1 MKNILI
7 IFMLFS
13 GSLVAQNY
21 IPYYNITNEAVY
33 RLMITK
39 EYEKAEKLYLDA
51 FKIEKPLI
59 SDYYQMARCYAGKGD
74 TINMIKYLKLSS
86 TEVSFNPLLF
96 VNSKRDSVLFYKY
109 KQQQSY
115 IACMKEIE
123 KTNEKHK
130 TALKTDK
137 ELKIKKD
144 TIAYFLRV
152 FQQSRKNILK
162 NMTDLTR
169 EQKDSLRKLAD
180 ASDVVLRKSL
190 LEFVE
195 KNGFPEYSAPG
206 SMLSGSDF
214 ISVLLIS
221 MTEEEFE
228 KYNPLMQRELKKG
241 NLAPYDY
248 GYIYDKVQSR
258 TRGNKCSYFSVNNMN
273 KDCWSQSIE
282 ERKKIGLSIYLD
294 GSNQNIL
301 KGNNKKL
308 PWVGTL
314 VN

>member
-1 MKNILI
+1 M
-7 IFMLFS
+7 FFSSSLF
-13 GSLVAQNY
+13 AQNY

-51 FKIEKPLI
+51 FKLEKPLV
-59 SDYYQMARCYAGKGD
+59 SDYFQLTRCYAGKGD
-74 TINMIKYLKLSS
+74 TINLVKYLKLSS
-86 TEVSFNPLLF
+86 TDVSFNPLLY
-96 VNSKRDSVLFYKY
+96 VNSKKDSALFYKY
-109 KQQQSY
+109 KQQQSFKN
-115 IACMKEIE
+115 CMKEIE
-123 KTNEKHK
+123 KTNEKH
-130 TALKTDK
+130 AIAIKTDK
-137 ELKIKKD
+137 DLKIKRD
-144 TIAYFLRV
+144 TIAYFLKI
-152 FQQSRKNILK
+152 FQQTRKNILK
-162 NMTDLTR
+162 NMTELTK
-169 EQKDSLRKLAD
+169 EQKDSLRKIAD
-180 ASDVVLRKSL
+180 ASDIVLRKSL
-190 LEFVE
+190 LEYVE
-195 KNGFPEYSAPG
+195 KNGFPEYTAPG

-214 ISVLLIS
+214 VSVLLIS
-221 MTEEEFE
+221 MTEEEFD

-258 TRGNKCSYFSVNNMN
+258 SKKNKCTYFSVNNMN

-294 GSNQNIL
+294 GSSQNIL

>member
-13 GSLVAQNY
+13 GSLFAQNY

-39 EYEKAEKLYLDA
+39 EYEKAEKLYLEA
-51 FKIEKPLI
+51 FKLEKPLI

-109 KQQQSY
+109 KQQQSF

-123 KTNEKHK
+123 KTNENHK

-190 LEFVE
+190 LEYVE
-195 KNGFPEYSAPG
+195 KNGFPEYTAPG

-214 ISVLLIS
+214 VSILLIS
-221 MTEEEFE
+221 MTEEEFD

-241 NLAPYDY
+241 NLMPYDY
-248 GYIYDKVQSR
+248 GYIIDKIQSR

-273 KDCWSQSIE
+273 KDCWNQSIE

-294 GSNQNIL
+294 GSSQNIL

>member
-130 TALKTDK
+130 TELKTDK

-258 TRGNKCSYFSVNNMN
+258 TRGNKCSYFSVNNMS
-273 KDCWSQSIE
+273 KDCWNQSIE

-294 GSNQNIL
+294 GSSQNIL